1 VEPDLVLLI
10 GFGTQ
15 IDCGLVG
22 RFSDPSDLTLRLWS
36 KPGSR
41 RIVVSMKPRI
51 TELGGTV
58 SASSPVDFAKLIADE
73 TEKWRQVIRE
83 ANIRQD

>member
-22 RFSDPSDLTLRLWS
+22 RFSDPSDLTLFWS

-41 RIVVSMKPRI
+41 RIVVSMKSRI
-51 TELGGTV
+51 AELGGTV
-58 SASSPVDFAKLIADE
+58 SASSPVDSAKLIADE

-83 ANIRQD
+83 ANVRQD